1 MFLEVSLLSTLDWYC
16 LEFLFHINIYYSNG
30 VDNNLFNMTDV
41 TLRPLLSL
49 LDSCVVS
56 REFIYVIWHVL
67 DWVVCSS
74 VTESNPKPRA
84 IVTLLMARG
93 GEKLTALR
101 LLVA

>member
-1 MFLEVSLLSTLDWYC
+1 MFLEVSLLSTLDWFR
-16 LEFLFHINIYYSNG
+16 LEFLFHTNIYHSNG

-67 DWVVCSS
+67 GWVVCSP
-74 VTESNPKPRA
+74 VTESTPQA
-84 IVTLLMARG
+84 DG
-93 GEKLTALR
+93 H
-101 LLVA
+101 